1 MPSAEQQSLR
11 RETDM
16 IVRLEAD
23 GGKLGSEEF
32 CEIGP
37 AMVWMAD
44 YPEHIAPKSL
54 HKYRLKS
61 AILSERIVNQTF
73 ELAQCFQ
80 IVTKH

>member
-37 AMVWMAD
+37 ATVWMAD

-54 HKYRLKS
+54 HK
-61 AILSERIVNQTF
+61 
-73 ELAQCFQ
+73 
-80 IVTKH
+80 